1 MTEFRS
7 AEALFRPRSVA
18 IVGASEGGGAG
29 WPRAIYQNL
38 EHAGFPVAL
47 TLVNPNRAEL
57 WGHKVYPSLAALPE
71 PAELALVIVPAEAS
85 VAVLAE
91 AAAHGVGCALLYAA
105 RFGEGGDAAGAA
117 RAAEIAALC
126 ANTGLRVSGPNCM
139 GSLSLRERLLF
150 YPAPRVRALPA
161 GPLGVVFQ
169 SGGTFQ
175 FWLQQAATRGLGF
188 SYAVSS
194 GNEIDL
200 DLADYINFLVEDDAT
215 RVIAC
220 MVEGV
225 RRPAAF
231 MAAAGRALAANKP
244 VLMVKIGRSEKGR
257 ASTQSH
263 TGALAGDDAVFDAV
277 CARYGVVRCAT
288 LDDLIDT
295 ALAFMPGRLPKGRRV
310 AMAGVSGGAKGL
322 FLDYAADAGLGFA
335 TLAPATLA
343 TIGRLID
350 AGVKPDNPL
359 DTGAS
364 VASRP
369 DVFGRICRA
378 IADDPAV
385 DIVAMQGQLPMEPG
399 EPANPAPFVLAAE
412 AGKPV
417 LAYGRTAQNVT
428 DAGRAFQSQTGVPS
442 LQGLA
447 ETARALRALI
457 DYADATRRGIP
468 SLPAPRGRPENLQ
481 GATLDAALDARGLT
495 PPRTARAATPDAC
508 GNAAAGIG
516 FPVALKIVSPQALHK
531 TEVGGVALNLGDAE
545 AVTHAAVRMVERL
558 RAGDPAARV
567 DGFLIQEMVS
577 GVELLAGV
585 REDPQYGPVM
595 VVGLGGVLV
604 EALGDVA
611 LRLLP
616 VDEAEARAMLDG
628 LRGRAVLGAFRGQP
642 PRDVDAICRAIA
654 GLSRFYLDH
663 RRWLTDLEINPLIA
677 LPKGQGVRAVDIRL
691 VSRQRA
697 MA

>member
-1 MTEFRS
+1 
-7 AEALFRPRSVA
+7 
-18 IVGASEGGGAG
+18 
-29 WPRAIYQNL
+29 
-38 EHAGFPVAL
+38 
-47 TLVNPNRAEL
+47 
-57 WGHKVYPSLAALPE
+57 
-71 PAELALVIVPAEAS
+71 
-85 VAVLAE
+85 
-91 AAAHGVGCALLYAA
+91 
-105 RFGEGGDAAGAA
+105 
-117 RAAEIAALC
+117 
-126 ANTGLRVSGPNCM
+126 
-139 GSLSLRERLLF
+139 
-150 YPAPRVRALPA
+150 
-161 GPLGVVFQ
+161 
-169 SGGTFQ
+169 
-175 FWLQQAATRGLGF
+175 
-188 SYAVSS
+188 
-194 GNEIDL
+194 
-200 DLADYINFLVEDDAT
+200 
-215 RVIAC
+215 
-220 MVEGV
+220 
-225 RRPAAF
+225 
-231 MAAAGRALAANKP
+231 
-244 VLMVKIGRSEKGR
+244 
-257 ASTQSH
+257 
-263 TGALAGDDAVFDAV
+263 
-277 CARYGVVRCAT
+277 
-288 LDDLIDT
+288 
-295 ALAFMPGRLPKGRRV
+295 
-310 AMAGVSGGAKGL
+310 
-322 FLDYAADAGLGFA
+322 
-335 TLAPATLA
+335 
-343 TIGRLID
+343 
-350 AGVKPDNPL
+350 
-359 DTGAS
+359 
-364 VASRP
+364 
-369 DVFGRICRA
+369 
-378 IADDPAV
+378 
-385 DIVAMQGQLPMEPG
+385 MEPG
-399 EPANPAPFVLAAE
+399 ELANPAPFVLAAE

-428 DAGRAFQSQTGVPS
+428 DAGRAFQSQTGVPF

-468 SLPAPRGRPENLQ
+468 SLPAPRGGPENLQ

-691 VSRQRA
+691 VSR
-697 MA
+697 